1 MKFVE
6 CKEGLP
12 ERTEK
17 KNLKVYFEEF
27 MNSNIKVA
35 KAEFNKG
42 DYKSKIIAYKCLYNS
57 ARNYGFPIGVH
68 KIDNEIYLVRKDI

>member
-12 ERTEK
+12 ERADK

-27 MNSNIKVA
+27 MSSNIKVA
-35 KAEFNKG
+35 KVEFNKG
-42 DYKSKIIAYKCLYNS
+42 DYKSINVAYSVIYRS
-57 ARNYGFPIGVH
+57 AKNHGFPIEVH
-68 KIDNEIYLVRKDI
+68 RINKEIYLIRKDI